1 MSKIP
6 QAVGPYSVAMRSG
19 NLLFM
24 SGQIPLNPETGE
36 LVSGDISAQ
45 TKQAMANAQAVLAS
59 YGLSFD
65 NVVKTTVFL
74 ADMNDFVP
82 FNQEYAKS
90 FPNSKPAR
98 SCVEVSKLPK
108 GAIVEVECVASFN

>member
-6 QAVGPYSVAMRSG
+6 QAVGPYSVAVRTG
-19 NLLFM
+19 DLLFM

-36 LVSGDISAQ
+36 LVQGDITVQ
-45 TKQAMANAQAVLAS
+45 TKQAMTNVQAVLES

-82 FNQEYAKS
+82 FNNEYAKY
-90 FPNSKPAR
+90 FPTNKPAR
-98 SCVEVSKLPK
+98 SCVEISKLPK
-108 GAIVEVECVASFN
+108 GAIVEVECIASFK